1 MSEPSKEN
9 NVGQGAPARIKELRI
24 NGPMTANIVGLISS
38 VSRIESR
45 VINMSM
51 AQSPSVR
58 DKANSISERY
68 QRALRMFEDE
78 LRSLNKDAEAD
89 SRPANRRD
97 PRQAGAPVKAAAK
110 TNGQAQQATTGG
122 PGGTEPKNKKA
133 RSKNRRKGQDAQRP
147 AAQAA
152 APASAPAP
160 APAPAPVAAD
170 GAEPAA
176 AGKATSS
183 TPAGAKPGAKPR
195 ASAARSE
202 EPANP
207 APVAE
212 VQKGQASPVP
222 APAI

>member
-110 TNGQAQQATTGG
+110 PNGQAQQATTGG
-122 PGGTEPKNKKA
+122 PGGTQPKNKKA

-160 APAPAPVAAD
+160 APVAAQ

-183 TPAGAKPGAKPR
+183 KPAGAKPAAKPR

-212 VQKGQASPVP
+212 VQKGQASHVP

>member
-9 NVGQGAPARIKELRI
+9 NVSQAAPARIKELRI

-51 AQSPSVR
+51 AQSPVVR

-68 QRALRMFEDE
+68 QRALRMFEEE

-89 SRPANRRD
+89 SRPTTRRD
-97 PRQAGAPVKAAAK
+97 PRQAGATVKAAAK
-110 TNGQAQQATTGG
+110 PNSQAQQPTTGG
-122 PGGTEPKNKKA
+122 PGGTQPKKKKA
-133 RSKNRRKGQDAQRP
+133 RSKNRRKGQDAQLP
-147 AAQAA
+147 AAQAS

-160 APAPAPVAAD
+160 APAPGAAQ
-170 GAEPAA
+170 GTEPAV

-183 TPAGAKPGAKPR
+183 KPAAAKPAAKPV
-195 ASAARSE
+195 SYTHLTL
-202 EPANP
+202 PTILL
-207 APVAE
+207 V
-212 VQKGQASPVP
+212 
-222 APAI
+222 

>member
-110 TNGQAQQATTGG
+110 PNGQAQQATTGA
-122 PGGTEPKNKKA
+122 PGGTQPKNKKA
-133 RSKNRRKGQDAQRP
+133 RSKNRRTGQDAQRP

-152 APASAPAP
+152 APASAPAQ
-160 APAPAPVAAD
+160 APAPVAAD

-183 TPAGAKPGAKPR
+183 KPAGAKPGAKPR

>member
-9 NVGQGAPARIKELRI
+9 NVSQAAPARIKELRI

-51 AQSPSVR
+51 AQSPVVR

-68 QRALRMFEDE
+68 QRALRMFEEE

-89 SRPANRRD
+89 SRPATRRD
-97 PRQAGAPVKAAAK
+97 PRQAGATVKAAAK
-110 TNGQAQQATTGG
+110 PNSQAQQPTTGG
-122 PGGTEPKNKKA
+122 QGGTQPKKKKA
-133 RSKNRRKGQDAQRP
+133 RSKNRRKSQDAQLP
-147 AAQAA
+147 AAK
-152 APASAPAP
+152 ASAPAP
-160 APAPAPVAAD
+160 APAPAPVAAQ
-170 GAEPAA
+170 GAEPAV

-183 TPAGAKPGAKPR
+183 KPAGAKPAAKPR

-212 VQKGQASPVP
+212 VQKGQASPVH

>member
-9 NVGQGAPARIKELRI
+9 NVSQAAPARIKELRI

-51 AQSPSVR
+51 AQSPVVR

-68 QRALRMFEDE
+68 QRALRMFEEE

-89 SRPANRRD
+89 SRPATRRD
-97 PRQAGAPVKAAAK
+97 PRQAGATVKAAAK
-110 TNGQAQQATTGG
+110 PNNQAQQPTTGG
-122 PGGTEPKNKKA
+122 QGGTQPKKKKA
-133 RSKNRRKGQDAQRP
+133 RSKNRRKGQDAQLP
-147 AAQAA
+147 AAQA
-152 APASAPAP
+152 SAP
-160 APAPAPVAAD
+160 APAPAPVAAQ
-170 GAEPAA
+170 GAEPAV

-183 TPAGAKPGAKPR
+183 KPAGAKPAAKPR
-195 ASAARSE
+195 TSAARSE